1 MKDPSYHGIHDLI
14 NSPLL
19 AFKVPFREESLLVY
33 AEPVKFDSPMI
44 RTKRLKILVFLSDGP
59 SAIKHEFHGY
69 PRFMGTHTMK
79 GLTVP
84 VDHMDQGPS
93 EQS

>member
-14 NSPLL
+14 NSTLL

-44 RTKRLKILVFLSDGP
+44 GTKRFKILVFLSDG
-59 SAIKHEFHGY
+59 SSVFKYEFHGY
-69 PRFMGTHTMK
+69 PYNEGTN
-79 GLTVP
+79 GSRGPYEP
-84 VDHMDQGPS
+84 VTL
-93 EQS
+93 